1 MRLFGTGLVLMA
13 DNDSSP
19 FAIQTHDLTRRFGL
33 YCAVDHLS
41 LQVRAGAIFAL
52 LGPNGSGKTTT
63 VRMLTS
69 LLPPS
74 SGTASIDGHDVVRDP
89 TAVRAR
95 IGYVPQ
101 MLSAD
106 PDLTGYENL
115 WIGAKLYRIPRSER
129 RGRIEEAL
137 DFMGIEQAG
146 ELVRHYSGG
155 MTRRLE
161 IAQSLVSR
169 PRVLFL
175 DEPTAGLDPAARRTL
190 WCHLREL
197 RQQWKM
203 TIFLTTHYMEE
214 ASELCE
220 TVGFLR
226 SGRLVNLGSPEELCS
241 AQGGRRS
248 LEEVFLEIA
257 GEPHPSSGNRYAEVR
272 RTRKAIRRHGG

>member
-1 MRLFGTGLVLMA
+1 MA
-13 DNDSSP
+13 GNDSSS
-19 FAIQTHDLTRRFGL
+19 FAVETDQLSRRFGGF
-33 YCAVDHLS
+33 CAVDRLT
-41 LQVRAGAIFAL
+41 LQVRLGAIFGL

-63 VRMLTS
+63 MRMLTT

-74 SGTASIDGHDVVRDP
+74 SGSARVDGHDVVGDP
-89 TAVRAR
+89 TAVRAD

-129 RGRIEEAL
+129 RERIEEAL
-137 DFMGIEQAG
+137 DFMGIDQPG
-146 ELVRHYSGG
+146 ELVRRYSGG
-155 MTRRLE
+155 MIRRLE

-175 DEPTAGLDPAARRTL
+175 DEPTVGLDPAARRTL
-190 WCHLREL
+190 WRHLREL
-197 RQQWKM
+197 RKQWKM

-214 ASELCE
+214 AAELCG

-226 SGRLVNLGSPEELCS
+226 AGRLMHLGSPEQLCH
-241 AQGGRRS
+241 AGGRQRS
-248 LEEVFLEIA
+248 LEELFLEIA
-257 GEPHPSSGNRYAEVR
+257 GEPNPSDGNSYAEVVR
-272 RTRKAIRRHGG
+272 SRKAIRRHG

>member
-1 MRLFGTGLVLMA
+1 MSGFSPMVPEAPT
-13 DNDSSP
+13 P
-19 FAIQTHDLTRRFGL
+19 FAIETQELSRCFGSFR
-33 YCAVDHLS
+33 AVDRLT

-63 VRMLTS
+63 IRMLTT

-74 SGTASIDGHDVVRDP
+74 SGSARVDGHDVVRDP
-89 TAVRAR
+89 IAVRAR

-115 WIGAKLYRIPRSER
+115 SIGAKLYRIPRSER
-129 RGRIEEAL
+129 RDRIEQAL
-137 DFMGIEQAG
+137 EFMGIEQPA

-155 MTRRLE
+155 MIRRLE
-161 IAQSLVSR
+161 IAQALVSQ
-169 PRVLFL
+169 PRILFL
-175 DEPTAGLDPAARRTL
+175 DEPTAGLDPVARRAL
-190 WCHLREL
+190 WHHLREL
-197 RQQWKM
+197 RERWQM

-226 SGRLVNLGSPEELCS
+226 SGRLVRLGSPEELCRS
-241 AQGGRRS
+241 GSGQRS
-248 LEEVFLEIA
+248 LEEVFLDIA
-257 GEPHPSSGNRYAEVR
+257 GEPHPSEGSSYAEAL
-272 RTRKAIRRHGG
+272 RTRKAIRRHG